1 MKIAALPVQDRPR
14 EKLASLGPSALTDSE
29 LLALLFGTGTAGV
42 SAVELAQ
49 NLLRKYGGF
58 SHLFALDDNELRNNR
73 GIGESKASV
82 LLSLGE
88 IVRRSKRGESLG
100 LSACL
105 EYLRQGIREVEE
117 TYVLCLNGRNKVT
130 ATRLLSKGES
140 DRTSFSLLEAMRLIV
155 SLGSKRVV
163 LVHLHPSGIAFPSAS
178 DLAFTEELRF
188 RLKEVGVALLDH
200 VILSHEGTYS
210 FLDNRT

>member
-163 LVHLHPSGIAFPSAS
+163 LVHLHPSGIAFPSAA